1 MGNRKKHAGASEEHC
16 SNQISV
22 VTISVALFILVYK
35 IIFTCIKIVAH
46 PRLMPHC
53 GIIWV
58 HITWILGM
66 KIIGY

>member
-1 MGNRKKHAGASEEHC
+1 MQGIRSMLEQVRNIVVIK
-16 SNQISV
+16 ISV

-35 IIFTCIKIVAH
+35 IITCIKIVAH

-58 HITWILGM
+58 HVTWILGM
-66 KIIGY
+66 KIIRY